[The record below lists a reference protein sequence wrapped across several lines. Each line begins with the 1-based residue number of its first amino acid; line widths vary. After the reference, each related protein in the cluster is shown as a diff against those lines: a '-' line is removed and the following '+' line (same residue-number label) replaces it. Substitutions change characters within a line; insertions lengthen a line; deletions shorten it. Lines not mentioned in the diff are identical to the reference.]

1 MKKQFLGIVVVISLI
16 FISAVPFGCT
26 KNTQDTNSSNDVATN
41 NVVTRGSNI
50 KDNVVVEDNT
60 VDETNS
66 DKPFLAILQ
75 ELMTLDDKPIFI
87 DLGSDSCAPC
97 VQMEPIIEDLK
108 NNYSEYFHTI
118 FINVHENQDLSSKFG
133 VQFIPTQIFFDSEGN
148 EKYKHVGFFSKEEIL
163 GVLSMNGCD
172 VRDK

>member
-1 MKKQFLGIVVVISLI
+1 VFKFKNYISEDNMKKQFLSIVVVISLM

-26 KNTQDTNSSNDVATN
+26 KNTQNKNSSTLS
-41 NVVTRGSNI
+41 T
-50 KDNVVVEDNT
+50 
-60 VDETNS
+60 
-66 DKPFLAILQ
+66 LQ

-163 GVLSMNGCD
+163 DVLAMNGCD